1 MEVVFV
7 KTEELSNFDYSNTL
21 FKNKKV
27 LNSFN
32 KLEELMICEPVA
44 SKEFEVKDMLFP
56 EEISADLFLSYP
68 LEVVVKQPITFK
80 SLYELISKIRET
92 YKEIYKEERKTHK
105 FGIWGHSIYDLFI
118 EGISIMEGKDNPI
131 VRVYIG
137 S

>member
-1 MEVVFV
+1 MEIVFV
-7 KTEELSNFDYSNTL
+7 KTEKLSNFDYSNKL

-32 KLEELMICEPVA
+32 KLEELMVCEPVA
-44 SKEFEVKDMLFP
+44 SKEFDVENILFP

-68 LEVVVKQPITFK
+68 LEVVVKQTITFK
-80 SLYELISKIRET
+80 SLYELITKIRET
-92 YKEIYKEERKTHK
+92 YKELYKKEEKTHE

-131 VRVYIG
+131 IRVYIG

>member
-7 KTEELSNFDYSNTL
+7 KTEELSNFDYSNKI

-32 KLEELMICEPVA
+32 KLEELMMCESVA
-44 SKEFEVKDMLFP
+44 SKEFEVNNILFP
-56 EEISADLFLSYP
+56 NEVSADLFLSYP
-68 LEVVVKQPITFK
+68 LEVVVRQPITFK
-80 SLYELISKIRET
+80 SLYELITKIRDT
-92 YKEIYKEERKTHK
+92 YKEIYKEEEKTHK

-131 VRVYIG
+131 VRVYVG

>member
-7 KTEELSNFDYSNTL
+7 KTEELSNFDYSNNL

-44 SKEFEVKDMLFP
+44 SKEFEVQDMLFP

-68 LEVVVKQPITFK
+68 LKVVVKHSITFK
-80 SLYELISKIRET
+80 SLYELITQIRKA
-92 YKEIYKEERKTHK
+92 YKKIYKEEEKTSK
-105 FGIWGHSIYDLFI
+105 YGIWGHSIYDLFI
-118 EGISIMEGKDNPI
+118 EGISIMEGKDKPI

>member
-1 MEVVFV
+1 MEIVFV
-7 KTEELSNFDYSNTL
+7 KTGKLSNFDYSSKL

-32 KLEELMICEPVA
+32 KLEELMIFEPIA
-44 SKEFEVKDMLFP
+44 SNEFEVNDILFP

-68 LEVVVKQPITFK
+68 LEVVVKQSITFK
-80 SLYELISKIRET
+80 SLYELITKIRST
-92 YKEIYKEERKTHK
+92 YKEIYKEEEKTHK
-105 FGIWGHSIYDLFI
+105 FGIWGHSIYDLCI

-131 VRVYIG
+131 IRVYIG